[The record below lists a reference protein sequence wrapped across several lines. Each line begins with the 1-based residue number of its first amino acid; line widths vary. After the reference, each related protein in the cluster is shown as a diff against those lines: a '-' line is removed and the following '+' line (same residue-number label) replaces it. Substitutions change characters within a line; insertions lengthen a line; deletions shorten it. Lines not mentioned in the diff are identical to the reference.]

1 MLGEWRRIFAW
12 AVLAVPWW
20 GGAAPAPCGPEFR
33 WEPGTSRAGGA
44 KGFVELRD
52 GDLLATR
59 SAGGPGG
66 SQVICS
72 RSRDGGLS
80 WETLGVIARDP
91 NPGIDIGD
99 GHLCELRDGRILYS
113 YRHNRRRGDGAGM
126 AHYQI
131 RVAESRDGGAH
142 WTGHST
148 VEEVDAREGEA
159 RGLWSSFLHETGD
172 GRLQCYYDDENAAW
186 RAGFRRHQWLL
197 MKAWDDAAGA
207 WGSPVVVSRARDP
220 RHLSRDGMP
229 SVVELPDG
237 ELLCALESVAT
248 ERPHPNVIR
257 LVRSDDGGRTWNWST
272 GGREI
277 VYRPE
282 RPGYSAVS
290 PWMARLGIRH
300 LVCVFATDEG
310 RDAPD
315 RPGERVAAMNRDI
328 KYVAS
333 TDAGRT
339 WGCIAFTVYEETHR
353 AYMPQL
359 VGLRHPRHDGAVIC
373 LFLDTRNGPLGR
385 RGWLGSGAGDAVR
398 AF

>member
-1 MLGEWRRIFAW
+1 MAGGNRRIFAW
-12 AVLAVPWW
+12 AALVVPWW
-20 GGAAPAPCGPEFR
+20 GGAAPGPCGPEIR
-33 WEPGTSRAGGA
+33 WEPGAFRAGGA

-59 SAGGPGG
+59 SAGGRQG
-66 SQVICS
+66 SKAICS
-72 RSRDGGLS
+72 RSRDGGLT
-80 WETLGVIARDP
+80 WETLGVIALDP
-91 NPGIDIGD
+91 TAGIDIGD
-99 GHLCELRDGRILYS
+99 GDLCELRDGRILYS
-113 YRHNRRRGDGAGM
+113 YRHNGQLGDGAGRTR
-126 AHYQI
+126 YRI

-148 VEEVDAREGEA
+148 VEEVDARQGES

-186 RAGFRRHQWLL
+186 LAGFRRHQWLV
-197 MKAWDDAAGA
+197 MKTWDGA
-207 WGSPVVVSRARDP
+207 SCEWGSPVVVSRARDP
-220 RHLSRDGMP
+220 RQLSRDGMP

-257 LVRSDDGGRTWNWST
+257 LVRSDDGGRTWDWGS
-272 GGREI
+272 GGREV

-282 RPGYSAVS
+282 KPGHSAVS
-290 PWMARLGIRH
+290 PWMTRFGGRG

-310 RDAPD
+310 RDTPD
-315 RPGERVAAMNRDI
+315 RPGERVAAMRRDI

-333 TDAGRT
+333 ADAGRT
-339 WGCIAFTVYEETHR
+339 WTRVAFPVYEETHR
-353 AYMPQL
+353 AYKPQL

-373 LFLDTRNGPLGR
+373 LFLDTRRGPLGR
-385 RGWLGSGAGDAVR
+385 RGGLGCGVGHSGH

>member
-33 WEPGTSRAGGA
+33 WEPGTFRAGGA

-257 LVRSDDGGRTWNWST
+257 LVRSDDGGADM
-272 GGREI
+272 EL
-277 VYRPE
+277 E
-282 RPGYSAVS
+282 
-290 PWMARLGIRH
+290 
-300 LVCVFATDEG
+300 
-310 RDAPD
+310 
-315 RPGERVAAMNRDI
+315 
-328 KYVAS
+328 
-333 TDAGRT
+333 
-339 WGCIAFTVYEETHR
+339 HR
-353 AYMPQL
+353 
-359 VGLRHPRHDGAVIC
+359 
-373 LFLDTRNGPLGR
+373 
-385 RGWLGSGAGDAVR
+385 GAGDRLSPREARVLGGVPVDGATWDSASGLRVCDRRGAGR
-398 AF
+398 AG